1 MERLREGTEEGFGK
15 RDRVRERDRERA
27 MRKNSYGRRGE
38 SGKETTKRKGKS
50 FGEME

>member
-15 RDRVRERDRERA
+15 RDRVRERDRERG

-38 SGKETTKRKGKS
+38 SGKETRKRKGKS